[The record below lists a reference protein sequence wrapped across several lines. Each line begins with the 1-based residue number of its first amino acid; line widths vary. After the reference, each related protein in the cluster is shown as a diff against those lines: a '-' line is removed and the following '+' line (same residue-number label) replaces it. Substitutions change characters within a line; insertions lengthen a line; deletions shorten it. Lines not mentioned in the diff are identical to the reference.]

1 MAEWMKQAEANV
13 ETWKQRIG
21 WYSKQDAETQ
31 TEQNQQHAWF
41 AESAKKQEELSVICL
56 KSVQFGFLLQ
66 KKNSEGIAFN
76 SCGRTFFCAVGE
88 CVCRQAKTRKRKEI
102 FARM

>member
-31 TEQNQQHAWF
+31 TEQNQQHTWFAESAKQF
-41 AESAKKQEELSVICL
+41 AESAKKQEEQRKAQTRYPWNSTPLPSTFQSSPETRNS
-56 KSVQFGFLLQ
+56 KNESNGRRLLVLPTI
-66 KKNSEGIAFN
+66 NFIL
-76 SCGRTFFCAVGE
+76 V
-88 CVCRQAKTRKRKEI
+88 
-102 FARM
+102 